1 MHGLSGAIPRFFI
14 GSAVAAA
21 AFLVP
26 PISSAQQFPSNL
38 YSGLHWRS
46 IGPFRG
52 GRSNA
57 VSGVPGQPNTFY
69 FGSVGGGVGKSQN
82 FGRTWTPGFDS
93 QPVPSIG
100 AIAVAPSN
108 PNVLYVGT
116 GESDMRSQISFGN
129 GLYKSIDAGKTWA
142 HIGLDNARQIG
153 RILVDPHNPDIV
165 FVAALGH
172 AYGPNA
178 ERGVYRSTDGGAVWQ
193 KVLFKSDNVGAID
206 LAFDPQNSRTIY
218 ATLWSTRR
226 PPRGIFP
233 PP

>member
-1 MHGLSGAIPRFFI
+1 MHRSSRAILRLLIGLA
-14 GSAVAAA
+14 
-21 AFLVP
+21 LVMATSP
-26 PISSAQQFPSNL
+26 YLHPVLLAQQFPPSL

-57 VSGVPGQPNTFY
+57 VPGAPGQPNTFY
-69 FGSVGGGVGKSQN
+69 FGSVGGGVWRSEN
-82 FGRTWTPGFDS
+82 SGRTWVPIFDS

-142 HIGLDNARQIG
+142 HIGLDNTRQIG
-153 RILVDPHNPDIV
+153 RILVDPRNPEAL

-172 AYGPNA
+172 AYGANP
-178 ERGVYRSTDGGAVWQ
+178 ERGVYRSTDGGATW
-193 KVLFKSDNVGAID
+193 KRILFKNDDVGAID
-206 LAFDPQNSRTIY
+206 LAFDPQNS
-218 ATLWSTRR
+218 
-226 PPRGIFP
+226 
-233 PP
+233 